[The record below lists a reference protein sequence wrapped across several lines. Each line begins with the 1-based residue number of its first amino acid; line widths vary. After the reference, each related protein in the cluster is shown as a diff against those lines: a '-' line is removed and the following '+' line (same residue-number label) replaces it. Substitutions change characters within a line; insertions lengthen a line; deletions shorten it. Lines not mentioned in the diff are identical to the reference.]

1 MSPEVGGSELSRRGD
16 ELIESAGQ
24 ALAWV
29 RSEDV
34 AGVRSHE
41 PGPAIDVRAVRRKLG
56 LTQAEFARRFGFPLG
71 TLRNWE
77 QGIRTPQGPAR
88 TLLLVIG
95 AEPDAVLRALG
106 KAA

>member
-1 MSPEVGGSELSRRGD
+1 MGKRGD
-16 ELIESAGQ
+16 ELIESAKQ

-29 RSEDV
+29 RGEDV
-34 AGVRSHE
+34 PGMVVHE
-41 PGPAIDVRAVRRKLG
+41 PQPAIDVRAVRRKTG
-56 LTQAEFARRFGFPLG
+56 LTQAEFARRFGFPVG

-88 TLLLVIG
+88 ALLLVID
-95 AEPDAVLRALG
+95 AEPEAVLRALG

>member
-1 MSPEVGGSELSRRGD
+1 LSKRGD
-16 ELIESAGQ
+16 ELIESAEQ

-29 RSEDV
+29 RGEDV
-34 AGVRSHE
+34 PGVRLHE
-41 PGPAIDVRAVRRKLG
+41 AGPAVDVRAVRRKTG

-88 TLLLVIG
+88 TLLVVID
-95 AEPDAVLRALG
+95 AEPEAVRRALG

>member
-1 MSPEVGGSELSRRGD
+1 MHQHGSAR
-16 ELIESAGQ
+16 Q

-29 RSEDV
+29 RGEDLPGMAV
-34 AGVRSHE
+34 HE
-41 PGPAIDVRAVRRKLG
+41 PAPALDVRAVRRRIG

-77 QGIRTPQGPAR
+77 QGIRTPQGSAR
-88 TLLLVIG
+88 ALLRVID
-95 AEPDAVLRALG
+95 AEPATALRALG